1 MYDVESKPP
10 TGERST
16 RTILLVEDE
25 ARDAELISEL
35 IIESGRHGD
44 RVLHVTSL
52 QAALQT
58 MAAEP
63 VDLILLDLR
72 LPDGVGLD
80 CLQTVRQES
89 VEIPVVVLTGV
100 EDEHLALSCISGG
113 AQDYLTKNEL
123 EGRTLNRAI
132 AYALTRSRELS
143 ERRRANDLQRR
154 LASIV
159 EASQDAI
166 VSISPDGLLMSWN
179 PGAERTF
186 GLGEVEAL
194 GRPFADFVRPL
205 GADGETTDLSLD
217 RLLAADQGMPIEMMS
232 RRADGQR
239 ITLSVATCHLRD
251 DDDRLIGLAA
261 ICRDVTEA
269 RRRRAEL
276 VQRNAEL
283 TLRDEQM
290 RALTQRMNELIETER
305 SRISRTVHDVLGQ
318 LLTAINLDLHWIGR
332 RVPEKDERGI
342 AAKIKEAT
350 ELVERTV
357 TEVQQ
362 ISVDLRPSV
371 LDSLGLAAGIRDEL
385 RRFQKRTGIRVDARI
400 EDRASIGASA
410 ESNLFRI
417 LQELLTNVAR
427 HSRAARVSV
436 GLVLRD
442 GQLELQ
448 VADDG
453 VGFAP
458 EADRKL
464 TSLGFLGIRERSLAI
479 GGRCAIES
487 APGQGCRVS
496 IAIPVAQDG

>member
-251 DDDRLIGLAA
+251 DDDRLIGLVS
-261 ICRDVTEA
+261 RSD
-269 RRRRAEL
+269 
-276 VQRNAEL
+276 
-283 TLRDEQM
+283 
-290 RALTQRMNELIETER
+290 ALGWRQGT
-305 SRISRTVHDVLGQ
+305 G
-318 LLTAINLDLHWIGR
+318 
-332 RVPEKDERGI
+332 
-342 AAKIKEAT
+342 
-350 ELVERTV
+350 
-357 TEVQQ
+357 
-362 ISVDLRPSV
+362 
-371 LDSLGLAAGIRDEL
+371 GLAATLDETLSDSQQPTAYPETPCARVAELMVRSGIGRIPVVSATDGKVVGIITRHDLL
-385 RRFQKRTGIRVDARI
+385 RARTKQLHEETVRTAPRLW
-400 EDRASIGASA
+400 A
-410 ESNLFRI
+410 
-417 LQELLTNVAR
+417 Q
-427 HSRAARVSV
+427 SRATT
-436 GLVLRD
+436 
-442 GQLELQ
+442 E
-448 VADDG
+448 
-453 VGFAP
+453 
-458 EADRKL
+458 
-464 TSLGFLGIRERSLAI
+464 T
-479 GGRCAIES
+479 
-487 APGQGCRVS
+487 
-496 IAIPVAQDG
+496 QD